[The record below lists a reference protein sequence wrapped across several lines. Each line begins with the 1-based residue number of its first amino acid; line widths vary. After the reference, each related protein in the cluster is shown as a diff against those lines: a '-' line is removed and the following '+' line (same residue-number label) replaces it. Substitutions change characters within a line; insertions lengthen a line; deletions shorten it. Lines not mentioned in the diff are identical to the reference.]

1 MNVVFIGGIYSIIK
15 KYKSLNVTHLE
26 ELSPEWSRNMKK
38 SRKKGEGG
46 KSDNLGDEKNH
57 KLEREGS
64 REEENLERKNIG
76 KREKYCLSCPLRAK
90 FICSY
95 CPTLKI
101 FLFFKI

>member
-1 MNVVFIGGIYSIIK
+1 M
-15 KYKSLNVTHLE
+15 E
-26 ELSPEWSRNMKK
+26 ELSPECSRNMTE
-38 SRKKGEGG
+38 KKGG
-46 KSDNLGDEKNH
+46 KLDNLGDEKNH